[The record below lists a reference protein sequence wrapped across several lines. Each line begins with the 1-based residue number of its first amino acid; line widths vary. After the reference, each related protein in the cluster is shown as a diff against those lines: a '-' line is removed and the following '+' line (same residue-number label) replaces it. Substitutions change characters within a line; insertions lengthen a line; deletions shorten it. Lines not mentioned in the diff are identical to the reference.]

1 VVTVDLITMSNEV
14 VSPYLK
20 SMHHCG

>member
-1 VVTVDLITMSNEV
+1 VVTVDLTVMSNEV